1 MVKDAIDWSGCP
13 MTERDSEKMGG
24 VSTVRAWRLSA
35 DSIVENHDSGAT
47 PEEISE
53 WFEVPVE
60 DVQTILAYA
69 KQMPLCNGR
78 FRRRNYAAER
88 SFSATSSESF

>member
-1 MVKDAIDWSGCP
+1 MVTDAIDWTGCP
-13 MTERDSEKMGG
+13 ITQRDPEKMGG

-35 DSIVENHDSGAT
+35 DSIVGNYDTGAT

-60 DVQTILAYA
+60 DVKTIIAYA
-69 KQMPLCNGR
+69 EQ
-78 FRRRNYAAER
+78 AR
-88 SFSATSSESF
+88 S